1 MQAGYEFFDHTADL
15 GLRVWAP
22 SRAELLLPAA
32 DALYAAIGEL
42 VAGPER
48 TPVRLDLHGPDSGVL
63 LRDYLAQLLE
73 WFETRNLLLSAL
85 EEPTFEERRLCA
97 AAILSPVDAKRS
109 RPAREVKAV
118 TYHELSVRK
127 LADGYEGTVIVDI

>member
-1 MQAGYEFFDHTADL
+1 MQAGYQLRDHAADD

-32 DALYAAIGEL
+32 AALYAAIGEL

-48 TPVRLDLHGPDSGVL
+48 TPAKLDFSGPDCGVL

-73 WFETRNLLLSAL
+73 WFETRSLLLSGL
-85 EEPTFEERRLCA
+85 EVLTFEERRLCA
-97 AAILSPVDAKRS
+97 EA
-109 RPAREVKAV
+109 
-118 TYHELSVRK
+118 
-127 LADGYEGTVIVDI
+127 